1 MGSSRNKEDLK
12 GISTSVRFTDDQYF
26 KVKSK
31 AEANNVKVSQYIG
44 YLVDKEEVSV
54 TPQVLTKVQNIVN
67 KAVEIAHEKS
77 NNEGDAMQK
86 EADELWQLLS

>member
-1 MGSSRNKEDLK
+1 MGSSRKKEDLK

-44 YLVDKEEVSV
+44 YLLRRKCS
-54 TPQVLTKVQNIVN
+54 LKFKI
-67 KAVEIAHEKS
+67 
-77 NNEGDAMQK
+77 
-86 EADELWQLLS
+86 